1 MEVDWGY
8 AGQIGGIGF
17 GMVFLLLVILMAVV
31 ILVGT
36 IVKKVEASKNQPNGG
51 EKGE

>member
-8 AGQIGGIGF
+8 AGQVGGIGF
-17 GMVFLLLVILMAVV
+17 GMVFMLLVILMVV
-31 ILVGT
+31 VVLVGA
-36 IVKKVEASKNQPNGG
+36 IVKKVEASKNQPDGG

>member
-1 MEVDWGY
+1 MGVDWGY
-8 AGQIGGIGF
+8 AGQVGGVGF
-17 GMVFLLLVILMAVV
+17 GVVFLLLVILMVVV

-36 IVKKVEASKNQPNGG
+36 IVKKVETGKNQPNGG